1 MRLTR
6 SDACG
11 HKTDNS
17 PTTCRRATFLGS
29 AGLGVIEW
37 DGTQS
42 DDGGG
47 VGGVALGWVFAVEGG
62 TRVHVHRDSQGV
74 MRGGWNESGWVGIGE
89 SLTLLYK
96 VTDPLNLTR
105 QTHTSA
111 FKRPKY
117 HHELEEI
124 IL

>member
-17 PTTCRRATFLGS
+17 PTTCQHAMFLRS
-29 AGLGVIEW
+29 AGSGVIEW

-47 VGGVALGWVFAVEGG
+47 AVEGG
-62 TRVHVHRDSQGV
+62 TRVRVHWDSWGV
-74 MRGGWNESGWVGIGE
+74 MQGGWNELG
-89 SLTLLYK
+89 
-96 VTDPLNLTR
+96 
-105 QTHTSA
+105 
-111 FKRPKY
+111 
-117 HHELEEI
+117 
-124 IL
+124 